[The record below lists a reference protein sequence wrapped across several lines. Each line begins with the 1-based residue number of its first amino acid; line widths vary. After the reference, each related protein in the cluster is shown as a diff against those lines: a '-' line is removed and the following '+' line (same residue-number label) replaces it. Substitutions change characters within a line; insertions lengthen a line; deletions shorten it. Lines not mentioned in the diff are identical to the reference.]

1 MSSLFVTHIPNKYK
15 IKDVEDYFSSFGQVT
30 RCVKVFGNWYVDF
43 FKLKDAQEA
52 MKYAEATNRF
62 GRQIIVRWAFPVTAR
77 SVTPPMDPNI
87 QDIDIPSIEFSTHQ
101 PKLPPS
107 VNLKKVNPVVATS
120 DSLTLDPKDDDN
132 ISTKQSTSMPLIP
145 PSVIQKQLKP
155 VVATSDSLTLDLKDD
170 DNIST
175 KETTSKSLIPP
186 SIIQKQLKPVVATS
200 DSLTL
205 DPKDYN
211 ATST

>member
-1 MSSLFVTHIPNKYK
+1 MSSQFVTHIHNKYK
-15 IKDVEDYFSSFGQVT
+15 VKDVEDYFSSFGQVT
-30 RCVKVFGNWYVDF
+30 RCAKVFGNWYVDF
-43 FKLKDAQEA
+43 FNLKDAQEA

-62 GRQIIVRWAFPVTAR
+62 GRLIIVRWAFPVTAR

-101 PKLPPS
+101 PKLPLS
-107 VNLKKVNPVVATS
+107 VNLKKVIPVVATS
-120 DSLTLDPKDDDN
+120 NILQQDPKDYN
-132 ISTKQSTSMPLIP
+132 
-145 PSVIQKQLKP
+145 
-155 VVATSDSLTLDLKDD
+155 AT
-170 DNIST
+170 ST
-175 KETTSKSLIPP
+175 KETTSKPLIAP

-211 ATST
+211 ATSTKWSTSMPLIPPS